1 MLGWMGLRRW
11 GTPGLELQFRLQLLP
26 TSEPST
32 APYSSQLKH
41 QTRCKNAKQNIELA
55 VVGDLRDF
63 WLQIVKKLLR
73 SWAECQ
79 QHKARNLKLFGT
91 EFCPEMFAPNSF
103 ADAMKSVGEDQ
114 VRRTHL

>member
-1 MLGWMGLRRW
+1 MGGWVEKM

-55 VVGDLRDF
+55 VAGDLRDF
-63 WLQIVKKLLR
+63 WLQIVKKCLTIKEL
-73 SWAECQ
+73 
-79 QHKARNLKLFGT
+79 G
-91 EFCPEMFAPNSF
+91 
-103 ADAMKSVGEDQ
+103 
-114 VRRTHL
+114 